1 MTLWMKVAAGVAL
14 ATLFR
19 AAPAAAQSIEGR
31 VTESLAQQPVAGA
44 QVQLLDTAGVS
55 VANVVTDSSGSFSL
69 RAPEAGEYRL
79 RTDRVGL
86 RSTLTR
92 AVPLAGDETVAV
104 EVRMA
109 PEPVVMDTAAPDPY
123 RRQGI
128 YGQVLDDETGE
139 PLPGARVTLLDMR
152 ENRAGSAQADSAGW
166 FHLRVPEADGYLL
179 RAERTGYQSATARRI
194 TVMPDDSVRVELRL
208 STRSVLLAPLTVV
221 AASRQVLRDHQL
233 AGFEWRRERQP
244 FGRYMG
250 PEEIERIKPF
260 HASDAL
266 QQVAM
271 VQVSNVPGNSVDRQ
285 VTLPARGRGLVT
297 GARCV
302 PNLYVDG
309 QRTRLTEG
317 LTVDQMVN
325 GSNLA
330 AVEVYTSPNG
340 APGEFPP
347 LDNPFC
353 GVVVI
358 WTRI

>member
-1 MTLWMKVAAGVAL
+1 MTLWMKIAACVAL
-14 ATLFR
+14 ATLC
-19 AAPAAAQSIEGR
+19 PVNSVAAQSIEGR

-55 VANVVTDSSGSFSL
+55 VADVVTDSGGAFAL
-69 RAPEAGEYRL
+69 QAPEAGEYRL

-92 AVPLAGDETVAV
+92 AVPLAEGETVAV
-104 EVRMA
+104 EVRMV

-123 RRQGI
+123 RREGI

-139 PLPGARVTLLDMR
+139 PLPGAQITLLDMR
-152 ENRAGSAQADSAGW
+152 ENRAGGAQADSAGW
-166 FHLRVPEADGYLL
+166 FHLRVPVADGYLL
-179 RAERTGYQSATARRI
+179 KAERTGYQSATARPI

-233 AGFEWRRERQP
+233 ASFEWRRSQQP

-250 PEEIERIKPF
+250 PEDIERLNPF
-260 HASDAL
+260 NASDAL
-266 QQVAM
+266 QHVAM
-271 VQVSNVPGNSVDRQ
+271 VQVASVPGSSDRV
-285 VTLPARGRGLVT
+285 VTLPQRGRGLAA

-309 QRTRLTEG
+309 QRTRLTQG
-317 LTVDQMVN
+317 LTMDQVVN

-347 LDNPFC
+347 LDDPFC
-353 GVVVI
+353 GVVVL